1 MHKLMGKLAVGVLL
15 LAMAGSAVA
24 EDRDSKAIDQKVYTS
39 LRDVINRGADMY
51 NNGDAAG
58 CYRLFEGALLAVRPL
73 LDHRAELQKSIDAGL
88 ASAPGN
94 PDMRRRA
101 WALRRVL
108 DDVRDQ
114 VHGKAPAAV
123 AKGGKKEELIGRPEK
138 SLWDRLG
145 GEPAVS
151 KVVDD
156 FTEIAG
162 PDPKVNF
169 TRDGKYK
176 PTDEQMVA
184 LKKSL
189 VAFISSATGGP
200 LKYTG
205 KSMKEVH
212 KGMGITNEEFDAI
225 GADLVQALAKNGVA
239 KENIAALMAIV
250 ETTRKDIVEA
260 KAEPKDED
268 KPKEKEKPK
277 AKDDEKKDDDK
288 PKEKDEKKDEKKD
301 DDKPKEKDDKKD
313 EKKDDKEDK

>member
-1 MHKLMGKLAVGVLL
+1 MYKLTGKLAVSAMLLVLV
-15 LAMAGSAVA
+15 GSAVA
-24 EDRDSKAIDQKVYTS
+24 QDGDSKALDRKVNTS

-58 CYRLFEGALLAVRPL
+58 CYRFFEGALLTVRPL
-73 LDHRAELQKSIDAGL
+73 LDHRPDLQKAIDAGL
-88 ASAPGN
+88 ASATGN

-114 VHGKAPAAV
+114 VHGKGPAAV
-123 AKGGKKEELIGRPEK
+123 AKGGKTVEK
-138 SLWDRLG
+138 PLWDRLG
-145 GEPAVS
+145 GEAAVS

-156 FTEIAG
+156 FAELAG
-162 PDPKVNF
+162 ADEKVNF

-176 PTDEQMVA
+176 PTPEQMVA

-212 KGMGITNEEFDAI
+212 KGMGITDEEFNAA
-225 GADLVQALAKNGVA
+225 GADLVKALTKNGVA
-239 KENIAALMAIV
+239 PDDIAALMAIV
-250 ETTRKDIVEA
+250 ATTRPDIVEA
-260 KAEPKDED
+260 KAEPKDDDKPKPKKDED
-268 KPKEKEKPK
+268 KPKDDDKPK
-277 AKDDEKKDDDK
+277 EKKDDDK
-288 PKEKDEKKDEKKD
+288 PKEKDEKKD
-301 DDKPKEKDDKKD
+301 
-313 EKKDDKEDK
+313 DKEDK